1 MLLRMI
7 GVPQMHGGQRNP
19 VMPILSIIYLMLYL
33 ARVALRL
40 AVRHP
45 DVTILAIIL
54 TPLAAFLLSR

>member
-1 MLLRMI
+1 
-7 GVPQMHGGQRNP
+7 
-19 VMPILSIIYLMLYL
+19 MPILSIIYLMLYL